1 MSYVSLLVT
10 IKHHLEEGSIGITR
24 EGVRLEETL
33 KERSPRAMLERAC
46 RPLAVLGRRASALA
60 FPSRT
65 ETRVFVWVSWG
76 RDRQVAHTKHQAP
89 LKGVVTILQVL
100 DRRQL
105 KLTKHR
111 IEDGDSFGVFSR
123 HTGGVKLDNR
133 AMSNERNSAGEVSY

>member
-1 MSYVSLLVT
+1 M
-10 IKHHLEEGSIGITR
+10 
-24 EGVRLEETL
+24 RLEETL

-89 LKGVVTILQVL
+89 LDEVAAILQVL
-100 DRRQL
+100 DPRQL
-105 KLTKHR
+105 KLTKHQ
-111 IEDGDSFGVFSR
+111 IESGDSFGGFLSY
-123 HTGGVKLDNR
+123 TGGVKLENR
-133 AMSNERNSAGEVSY
+133 AMSNERNSAGDVSY

>member
-1 MSYVSLLVT
+1 MAHFCGDMTHMSSMSCKFGSPALVF
-10 IKHHLEEGSIGITR
+10 S
-24 EGVRLEETL
+24 V
-33 KERSPRAMLERAC
+33 
-46 RPLAVLGRRASALA
+46 ASALA

-123 HTGGVKLDNR
+123 HTGGVKL
-133 AMSNERNSAGEVSY
+133 ERRVWGSWGRDH

>member
-1 MSYVSLLVT
+1 M
-10 IKHHLEEGSIGITR
+10 
-24 EGVRLEETL
+24 RLEETL

-46 RPLAVLGRRASALA
+46 RPLAVLGRIASALA

-65 ETRVFVWVSWG
+65 ETRVFVLVSWG

-123 HTGGVKLDNR
+123 HTGGVKL
-133 AMSNERNSAGEVSY
+133 ERRVWGSWGRDH